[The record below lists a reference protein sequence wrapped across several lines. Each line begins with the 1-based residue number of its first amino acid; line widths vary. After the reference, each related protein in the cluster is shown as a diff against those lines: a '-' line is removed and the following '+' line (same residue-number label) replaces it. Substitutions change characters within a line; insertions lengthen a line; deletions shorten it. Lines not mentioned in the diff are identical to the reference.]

1 MPKNVKLVRADCLN
15 LESHFEDDSFDSV
28 VDTLTLN
35 SVYNREAYANEIRRL
50 CRPGGKIL
58 LLERGQSHISLYNEW
73 LKFKAAKDL
82 CERGTVEHLD
92 IDKVI
97 SDNFGDLKI
106 IHKERKNLGMTY
118 VYIIENSKEA
128 EEKKTE

>member
-1 MPKNVKLVRADCLN
+1 MQ
-15 LESHFEDDSFDSV
+15 SHFEDDSFDSV

-35 SVYNREAYANEIRRL
+35 SVYNREVYASEIRRL
-50 CRPGGKIL
+50 CRPGGRIL

-106 IHKERKNLGMTY
+106 VHKERKNLGMTY
-118 VYIIENSKEA
+118 VYIIENSKES
-128 EEKKTE
+128 EENKTE